1 MTHFTHVFLI
11 SRAGD
16 EARTRDLQLGRLS
29 LYQLSYARVIHESI
43 KITLFSQKYE
53 LKGILTP

>member
-1 MTHFTHVFLI
+1 MIIQQKVKTKKAGKKPAFE

-29 LYQLSYARVIHESI
+29 LYQLSYSR
-43 KITLFSQKYE
+43 
-53 LKGILTP
+53 LKGPQN